1 MSATPKT
8 DKPTSPARHPDADV
22 PLAFTKFISNS
33 PLSKKIELV
42 DGKMHKSANAQM
54 YTGTGERMSMS
65 IEGFAA
71 EMDKAGPNVA
81 FGYGTFGEAFK
92 DTVSIATKD
101 MLDARRKKAP
111 DTISR
116 TKDYFSFPQAPG
128 ILMLDNDYTSHGMLM
143 GPDRM
148 LALLR
153 DDLGLSG
160 IGECSYLH
168 RGSASSGVFLVEDEG
183 PKPGRG
189 FHLYIAV
196 SDASDIARAGK
207 SLFKRLWL
215 LEKGYGFI
223 NLSISGAMLVR
234 GIIDDAVF
242 SPERLDFVGRPAIE
256 GGGLAYKSPDITT
269 NAGRLFDTT
278 RIKSLNKKE
287 EAKYAELVEGAKR
300 DKKPESEKLLK
311 KWARPLVDARV
322 AAGMDRK
329 AAQLQV
335 EAIGRGETH
344 DLPDNWIV
352 TFADKALG
360 SVTIGE
366 ILKDTASMRKYDG
379 KAMADPLEG
388 TDYGESTAIFYA
400 NFKGKDDGV
409 GDEDR
414 AMPFINSFA
423 HGQTRYFPKT
433 REQTEASGSGKP
445 VIHVSGGSLPENVTD
460 GEKALIDAGEE
471 IYQQGPKLVRPA
483 RSKKAAESQD
493 KGSGK
498 GVQIPDGTIYL
509 ESVDKVWVRESLT
522 KHAQWMVFDARA
534 KGFVRKDCPA
544 AVAET
549 LVARVGQW
557 NFHPLAGLSACPTM
571 DLKTGRAIAKNG
583 YDDRTGIYVAYD
595 GPPVEML
602 ERAEGETG
610 QDVAKR
616 AVRTLLKPLAGF
628 PFVTTEGRNY
638 DRSVALS
645 AILSAIVRKGM
656 ESVPLH
662 AFDASTR
669 GSGKGLLS
677 SVVSIIATGARP
689 PMINA
694 GHTDEETE
702 KRVTSLAMMGLPVVC
717 IDNVEVPLGGP
728 SLCSLLTETSVLG
741 RVLGKSEQ
749 KALLSASCLFTVTGN
764 NLMFMQDL
772 ARRVVR
778 CKIDPEMERP
788 EDRTFP
794 DMPDLRGWVST
805 ERGRLLG
812 AALTL
817 LREYGKAGKPKPD
830 GYARV
835 GSFEGWSD
843 EIRAAIV
850 WAGEDD
856 PYGNHHEVDSADP
869 VRTNL
874 SEFHAAWLNVFAE
887 DATVLGSEILKAAN
901 GCLGTEE
908 DNKGNRMIK
917 GAPEQAA
924 FERLS
929 EAVVMLTNSRK
940 GLDGVTVQSLN
951 RKLMIHKGQ
960 VLDDTE
966 SHRSFRIEQKIDHA
980 NRTTRWFVTEVKK
993 A

>member
-8 DKPTSPARHPDADV
+8 GKANKPATPSRHPDADASLV
-22 PLAFTKFISNS
+22 FTKFTSNS

-54 YTGTGERMSMS
+54 YTGMGERMSMS

-92 DTVSIATKD
+92 DTVSIATKG
-101 MLDARRKKAP
+101 MLDTRRKKSP
-111 DTISR
+111 DGPNTISR

-128 ILMLDNDYTSHGMLM
+128 ILMLDNDYTAQGMLM

-148 LALLR
+148 LAVLR

-189 FHLYIAV
+189 FHLYVAV

-207 SLFKRLWL
+207 VLFKRLWL

-242 SPERLDFVGRPAIE
+242 SPERLDFVGRPVIE
-256 GGGLAYKSPDITT
+256 GGGLAYKEPDITT

-287 EAKYAELVEGAKR
+287 EAKFAELVEAAKR

-366 ILKDTASMRKYDG
+366 ILKDTSSMRKYDG

-409 GDEDR
+409 GDEDK

-445 VIHVSGGSLPENVTD
+445 VIRIIGGSLPENVTD

-483 RSKKAAESQD
+483 RSKKAAESQG
-493 KGSGK
+493 KGGK

-509 ESVDKVWVRESLT
+509 ESVDKVWVREALT

-557 NFHPLAGLSACPTM
+557 NVPPLAGLSACPTM
-571 DLKTGRAIAKNG
+571 DLKTGRVIAKNG

-595 GPPVEML
+595 GPAVEML
-602 ERAEGETG
+602 EALEGETG
-610 QDVAKR
+610 LEVAGR
-616 AVRTLLKPLAGF
+616 AVKMLLRPLAGF
-628 PFVTTEGRNY
+628 PFVTMGGKNF

-645 AILSAIVRKGM
+645 AILTATVRKGL
-656 ESVPLH
+656 ETAPLH
-662 AFDASTR
+662 AFDATTR
-669 GSGKGLLS
+669 GSGKGLLAS
-677 SVVSIIATGARP
+677 LVSIIATGSRP
-689 PMINA
+689 PMINT
-694 GHTDEETE
+694 GHTEEETE
-702 KRVTSLAMMGLPVVC
+702 KRMIALALMGLPVVC
-717 IDNVEVPLGGP
+717 LDNVAIPLGGDI
-728 SLCSLLTETSVLG
+728 LCSLLTETSVMG

-749 KALLSASCLFTVTGN
+749 KALHSSCMFLVTGN
-764 NLMFMQDL
+764 NLRLKEDL
-772 ARRVVR
+772 ARRALR

-788 EDRTFP
+788 EERKFP
-794 DMPDLRGWVST
+794 DMPDLRGWAAK

-812 AALTL
+812 AALSL
-817 LREYGKAGKPKPD
+817 LREYGKAGKPKPE
-830 GYARV
+830 GYTRV
-835 GSFEGWSD
+835 GSFEDWSD
-843 EIRAAIV
+843 EIRAALI

-856 PYGNHHEVDSADP
+856 PYGNHREVDSADP
-869 VRTNL
+869 VFTYL
-874 SEFHAAWLNVFAE
+874 GEFHAAWRQMFKEGGSLNVS
-887 DATVLGSEILKAAN
+887 DILKAAQ
-901 GCLGTEE
+901 GSLGGE
-908 DNKGNRMIK
+908 NKD
-917 GAPEQAA
+917 
-924 FERLS
+924 ERIENPLCEPLQ
-929 EAVVMLTNSRK
+929 EAIIGLTNRHRGIEFVSTKVLSDTMR
-940 GLDGVTVQSLN
+940 
-951 RKLMIHKGQ
+951 IHSGRVIDNLRIVPIRDTKANSIRWS
-960 VLDDTE
+960 VL
-966 SHRSFRIEQKIDHA
+966 
-980 NRTTRWFVTEVKK
+980 EVKK
-993 A
+993 